1 MRTRT
6 GRICRSIQD
15 DSLMR
20 IVVLGAGLLGLS
32 TAWFL
37 RQHGCEVLVLDRA
50 DGPGRETSF
59 ANGGM
64 LHASQ
69 ANPWNEPGVL
79 GQALKMLG
87 KEDAALLFR
96 LRALPWM
103 VGWGLRFLQQSSP
116 ARYARNF
123 EKNAQLA
130 RYSLAMM
137 KDLRAVVGTDYAYAA
152 RGTLKLFRDT
162 AGVDA
167 AARLCRQLADW
178 GIAFEVVDGGGAVT
192 LEPALAPIRE
202 RLAGGLYFPADE
214 SGDAY
219 RFCELLAAAGA
230 ARGVQFAYG
239 SPIKRLLRSGDRV
252 IGVSTT
258 AGAYH
263 EADAFVLAAGS
274 YSAPLAKQL
283 GLAVPVQP
291 AKGYSITVPCG
302 AWEAPPT
309 LPVID
314 DSLHAAVC
322 PLDGR
327 LRVAGTAEFAG
338 YDLRLTPSRIANLFK
353 LLTQLYPGFGPHLD
367 ASQAEA
373 WTGLRPMSADGVG
386 IMGRTPLRNLF
397 LNTGH
402 GPLGWTMAA
411 GAGKLVAD
419 EIAGVAPALDLEPY
433 RLARFR

>member
-1 MRTRT
+1 
-6 GRICRSIQD
+6 
-15 DSLMR
+15 MR
-20 IVVLGAGLLGLS
+20 ILVIGAGLLGLT

-37 RQHGCEVLVLDRA
+37 RRHGCEVVVIDRA
-50 DGPGRETSF
+50 AGPARETSF

-79 GQALKMLG
+79 LHAAKMIG

-96 LRALPWM
+96 LKALPGM
-103 VGWGLRFLQQSSP
+103 LGWGVRFVHHSNP
-116 ARYARNF
+116 ARYLRNF
-123 EKNAQLA
+123 EKNAHLA

-137 KDLRAVVGTDYAYAA
+137 HELRAAVGTAYDYAA
-152 RGTLKLFRDT
+152 RGTLKLFRDA
-162 AGVDA
+162 AGVSA
-167 AARLCRQLADW
+167 AAQLCRQLADW
-178 GIAFEVVDGGGAVT
+178 GIDFETVDGARAVA
-192 LEPALAPIRE
+192 LEPALAPIGD

-214 SGDAY
+214 SGDAQ
-219 RFCELLAAAGA
+219 RFCELLAEAGA
-230 ARGVQFAYG
+230 AQGIRYEYG
-239 SPIKRLLRSGDRV
+239 SAVKRILRSGDRV
-252 IGVSTT
+252 LGVSTV

-274 YSAPLAKQL
+274 YSAPLAREL
-283 GLAVPVQP
+283 GVGVPVQP
-291 AKGYSITVPCG
+291 AKGYSITVPCA
-302 AWEAPPT
+302 AWTARPT

-314 DSLHAAVC
+314 DFLHAAVC
-322 PLDGR
+322 PLGNR

-338 YDLRLTPSRIANLFK
+338 YDLRLTPSRIANLFG
-353 LLTQLYPGFGPHLD
+353 LLKQLYPAVEPYLD
-367 ASQAEA
+367 VKQVQA

-386 IMGRTPLRNLF
+386 IMGRTPVDNLF

-419 EIAGVAPALDLEPY
+419 EIVGATPALDLAPY
-433 RLARFR
+433 RLARFT

>member
-1 MRTRT
+1 
-6 GRICRSIQD
+6 
-15 DSLMR
+15 MR
-20 IVVLGAGLLGLS
+20 IIVIGAGLLGLT

-37 RQHGCEVLVLDRA
+37 RRHGCDVLVIDREP
-50 DGPGRETSF
+50 GPGRETSF

-69 ANPWNEPGVL
+69 ANPWNEPGVFRH
-79 GQALKMLG
+79 ALKMLG

-96 LRALPWM
+96 LRALPGM
-103 VGWGLRFLQQSSP
+103 LGWGLRFIHHSQP
-116 ARYARNF
+116 ARYLRNF
-123 EKNAQLA
+123 EKNAHLA
-130 RYSLAMM
+130 RYSLSMM
-137 KDLRAVVGTDYAYAA
+137 QELRAVVGTGYDYAA
-152 RGTLKLFRDT
+152 RGTLKLFRDR
-162 AGVDA
+162 AGVEA

-178 GIAFEVVDGGGAVT
+178 GIVFEVVDGAGAVR
-192 LEPALAPIRE
+192 LEPALAPIGE
-202 RLAGGLYFPADE
+202 RLSGGLYFPNDE
-214 SGDAY
+214 SGDAQ
-219 RFCELLAAAGA
+219 RFCELLAAASA
-230 ARGVQFAYG
+230 AQGVRFEYD
-239 SPIKRLLRSGDRV
+239 STVKRILRSDDRV
-252 IGVSTT
+252 LGLSTV

-274 YSAPLAKQL
+274 YSAPLARQL

-291 AKGYSITVPCG
+291 AKGYSITVSCG
-302 AWEAPPT
+302 AWSAPPA

-322 PLDGR
+322 PLGGR

-338 YDLRLTPSRIANLFK
+338 YDLRLTPSRIANLFS
-353 LLTQLYPGFGPHLD
+353 LLKQLYPAVESYLD
-367 ASQAEA
+367 PAQAQA

-386 IMGRTPLRNLF
+386 IMGATPLRNLF

-419 EIAGVAPALDLEPY
+419 EIAGAPTALDLAPY